1 MAGSVLDTPGCG
13 AEDLPL
19 SGPAPPQPETPVST
33 PLPWQQP
40 IAAPSEPHRQAAL
53 HRQAQLTKPAGSL
66 GELESLAVTLA
77 GLQATN
83 LPRIEQVCIA
93 VFAAD
98 HGVCEEGISAFP
110 QAVTG
115 QMIANFVA
123 GGAAISVMAKQLG
136 AALEVINLGTV
147 SPLPIDDGVIDEHI
161 APGTGNLARQPA
173 MTDAQ
178 LQAALAAGDRAAQ
191 RAADRQADVFIG
203 GEMGIGNTTSA
214 TALACALLG
223 EDATALTGPGT
234 GLTPEGVAHKAQVI
248 AQALARHGTRP
259 EPLAV
264 LASLGGFEIVALAGA
279 FIGCA
284 VRGIPVL
291 VDGFIV
297 STAAL
302 AACQLRPQ
310 LRPWL
315 LFAHQSREPGHQRL
329 LHALDATPLLDLSL
343 RLGEGSGAAVAVP
356 LLRNACALHNQ
367 MATFADANVSNEN

>member
-19 SGPAPPQPETPVST
+19 SGPAPPQPETLVST
-33 PLPWQQP
+33 PFPWQQP